1 MEERL
6 FMKISHIREFLLLVS
21 NRNFSKTAEQLYM
34 AQSALSRHISSMEDE
49 LGVQLISRSTTTFS
63 LTEEGEKAVE
73 GFRKVMEEYQHTL
86 FRIGAAAGKVTGE
99 LRVGILYYDM
109 NTYVAQIRNTFRHN
123 FPEASLRLISC
134 QPEQAE
140 AALLHD
146 ETDVILIY
154 NARPVPGENLHILPF
169 LKVPYYVYFDRSS
182 IFAGRERM
190 TVRDLADQ
198 PILSPPQPLTINAT
212 KQLITLM
219 YIDHGVQP
227 GKEIPVTNYDE
238 VPALLEENGVVFIS
252 PMANPSAYR
261 DAADYSILEEENYTA
276 TISAVWKTENPSPLI
291 GALVNTIKMI
301 YT

>member
-1 MEERL
+1 
-6 FMKISHIREFLLLVS
+6 MKISHIREFLLLVS

-73 GFRKVMEEYQHTL
+73 GFRKVMEEYQNTL
-86 FRIGAAAGKVTGE
+86 FSIGASAGTVTGE

-109 NTYVAQIRNTFRHN
+109 NTYVAQIRNAFRRN
-123 FPEASLRLISC
+123 YPEASLRLISC

-146 ETDVILIY
+146 EMDVILIY
-154 NARPVPGENLHILPF
+154 NAHPVPGEDLHILPF
-169 LKVPYYVYFDRSS
+169 LKVPYYVFFDRNSV
-182 IFAGRERM
+182 FAGRERLS
-190 TVRDLADQ
+190 VRDLADQ

-212 KQLITLM
+212 KQIISSM
-219 YIDHGVQP
+219 FIDHGVHP
-227 GKEIPVTNYDE
+227 GKEVPVTNYDE
-238 VPALLEENGVVFIS
+238 VPVLLEEHGVVFIS

-261 DAADYSILEEENYTA
+261 DAVLYSILEDEKYA
-276 TISAVWKTENPSPLI
+276 APVSAVWKTKNPSPLI